1 MKKTILILFVLM
13 FCTRLFSLEESYV
26 RKKIKGYYTDVSW
39 NDYKIYPVTE
49 DCSIVV
55 GYIQR
60 EGAEGSVSLYDLQL
74 VTDEKLSRVVG
85 VGSVGSK
92 EYRYLGK
99 TSGVDVYYGDFTFDG
114 IPDIARIQDTE
125 LSLRVIISSI
135 NDLEEETYL
144 LVGYPSAIHNKS
156 LYPELMSEDYYI
168 TFDDIRFCI
177 VNGRRGIRVLTLGE
191 LEEYQGWHSLGYS
204 MRSITKGISYSFFYW
219 SPEEQRYVL
228 DETVTQ
234 EELENAWCP
243 EDYFAY
249 NGLQFSKLEGRLTDK
264 DLEG

>member
-1 MKKTILILFVLM
+1 MKKTILILLVLM

-39 NDYKIYPVTE
+39 ND
-49 DCSIVV
+49 
-55 GYIQR
+55 
-60 EGAEGSVSLYDLQL
+60 
-74 VTDEKLSRVVG
+74 

-114 IPDIARIQDTE
+114 IPDIARIEDTE

-135 NDLEEETYL
+135 NDLDEETYL
-144 LVGYPSAIHNKS
+144 WVGYPSAIHNKS
-156 LYPELMSEDYYI
+156 LYPELMTENYYI

-191 LEEYQGWHSLGYS
+191 LEEYPGWYSSDYNQGYIL
-204 MRSITKGISYSFFYW
+204 FVFLL
-219 SPEEQRYVL
+219 V
-228 DETVTQ
+228 
-234 EELENAWCP
+234 A
-243 EDYFAY
+243 
-249 NGLQFSKLEGRLTDK
+249 GRTAVCV
-264 DLEG
+264 G

>member
-1 MKKTILILFVLM
+1 MKKTMILILLALM
-13 FCTRLFSLEESYV
+13 LSTSLFSQKERYE
-26 RKKIKGYYTDVSW
+26 KDVLRMY
-39 NDYKIYPVTE
+39 DDCKIYSVTE
-49 DCSIVV
+49 DYSIALAFIP
-55 GYIQR
+55 GTA
-60 EGAEGSVSLYDLQL
+60 GGSSRYELRVIS
-74 VTDEKLSRVVG
+74 DEDFSRGVG

-114 IPDIARIQDTE
+114 VPDIARIQDTE

-135 NDLEEETYL
+135 NDLEEEIYL
-144 LVGYPSAIHNKS
+144 LVSYPSAIHNKS

-204 MRSITKGISYSFFYW
+204 MRSITKGISYSFFC
-219 SPEEQRYVL
+219 V
-228 DETVTQ
+228 
-234 EELENAWCP
+234 
-243 EDYFAY
+243 
-249 NGLQFSKLEGRLTDK
+249 G
-264 DLEG
+264 